1 MNKKHLIILGLIFT
15 VIAVTSRLIDHPWNF
30 TPLAALALFSGF
42 VLPKKYLALPLAA
55 QFVSDIFIGTY
66 TWQIM
71 VVVYA
76 SYAIMAL
83 SAYAL
88 RERYNFGTVVVS
100 SLGAS
105 ILFYLA
111 SNAAVWL
118 WSGMYPV
125 NLGGLISS
133 LAAGIPFFRN
143 TMMGDLF
150 FVGVFFGAYE
160 LARSAVPGYIKQ
172 SFHSMAKFRAFN
184 D

>member
-1 MNKKHLIILGLIFT
+1 MAKKHLIILGIIFT
-15 VIAVTSRLIDHPWNF
+15 ALAIFFRLIDHPWNF

-42 VLPKKYLALPLAA
+42 ILPKKYLALPLVA
-55 QFVSDIFIGTY
+55 QFASDIFIGTY

-71 VVVYA
+71 LVIYA
-76 SYAIMAL
+76 SYAVMAL
-83 SAYAL
+83 AAYGL
-88 RERYNFGTVVVS
+88 RGRYSFATVLIS

-125 NLGGLISS
+125 NPGGLIAS

-143 TMMGDLF
+143 TMLGDMLF
-150 FVGVFFGAYE
+150 SAVFFGIYE
-160 LARSAVPGYIKQ
+160 LARSMVPSPIFGIKKPL
-172 SFHSMAKFRAFN
+172 A
-184 D
+184 

>member
-1 MNKKHLIILGLIFT
+1 MTKKHTIILALILTALT
-15 VIAVTSRLIDHPWNF
+15 VALRLVDHPWNF

-42 VLPKKYLALPLAA
+42 VLPKKYLVLPLAA
-55 QFVSDIFIGTY
+55 QVVSDVFIGTY

-71 VVVYA
+71 VVVYI
-76 SYAIMAL
+76 SYAVMAL
-83 SAYAL
+83 SALAL
-88 RERYNFGTVVVS
+88 RERYSFATVLVS

-125 NLGGLISS
+125 NLTGLMAS

-143 TMMGDLF
+143 TMLGEF
-150 FVGVFFGAYE
+150 IFTGVFFGVYE
-160 LARSAVPGYIKQ
+160 LARSLAFVPISAIKKTL
-172 SFHSMAKFRAFN
+172 A
-184 D
+184 

>member
-1 MNKKHLIILGLIFT
+1 MSKKHLIIIGLIFT
-15 VIAVTSRLIDHPWNF
+15 AVAIVSRLAPHPWNF

-71 VVVYA
+71 LVVYA
-76 SYAIMAL
+76 SYVIMAL
-83 SAYAL
+83 FAFVL
-88 RERYNFGTVVVS
+88 RDRYSFATVTIS
-100 SLGAS
+100 SLGSS

-111 SNAAVWL
+111 TNAAVWL

-125 NLGGLISS
+125 NLGGLMAS

-143 TMMGDLF
+143 TMMGDLMF
-150 FVGVFFGAYE
+150 TGVFFGVYE
-160 LARSAVPGYIKQ
+160 MARFWAESPIRLYKKTLA
-172 SFHSMAKFRAFN
+172 
-184 D
+184 